1 MAPCY
6 SPAEGHLHTREG
18 VTTIA
23 MRSVRTSATISLI
36 CLVATACGSSTPT
49 VPTPTPSTPTASDS
63 LKGVTSLAPA
73 TGTVL
78 QPGQTVA
85 FGGTA
90 GYALATADSGT
101 VFMVI
106 QDQANHILQ
115 EVGTQPRAAV
125 VKGTGEVTL
134 SQTITLP
141 TSGVTSIVVFFAL
154 LPAGAN
160 TTSAA
165 VSVSYPVR

>member
-1 MAPCY
+1 M
-6 SPAEGHLHTREG
+6 TF
-18 VTTIA
+18 
-23 MRSVRTSATISLI
+23 RTGRATATISLI
-36 CLVATACGSSTPT
+36 CLIAGACGGSTPAA
-49 VPTPTPSTPTASDS
+49 PTPTPSTSTANDS
-63 LKGVTSLAPA
+63 LRGVTNLAPA

-90 GYALATADSGT
+90 GYSLATADSGT

-115 EVGTQPRAAV
+115 EAGSQPRAAV
-125 VKGTGEVTL
+125 VKGSGDVAL

-154 LPAGAN
+154 LPAGAT
-160 TTSAA
+160 TTSATA
-165 VSVSYPVR
+165 SVTYSVR